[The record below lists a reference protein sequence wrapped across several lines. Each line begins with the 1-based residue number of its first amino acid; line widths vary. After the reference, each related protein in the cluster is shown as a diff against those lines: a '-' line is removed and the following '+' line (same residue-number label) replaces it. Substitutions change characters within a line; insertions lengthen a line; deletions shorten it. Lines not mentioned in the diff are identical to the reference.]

1 MEPRTITVEGLR
13 TRVLIE
19 DGGSAR
25 DPVVLI
31 HGVGGWAE
39 NWRPVMGPLAAT
51 GRRVLA
57 LDLPGFGASEPPGQ
71 VSYFGP
77 DDAFYPRFVLSA
89 LDELGIT
96 SAHVIGQSMGGAV
109 AFMVGVTAPG
119 RTRSLVLV
127 AAGGLGADVALI
139 LRLCALPGMSLVARL
154 PRPKSAARG
163 VLRTC
168 FYDPRRIP
176 PELYEEVERYGN
188 ASFPEFVRA
197 LSAGVS
203 FGGVRRSLREAWTA
217 RASRYRGPALVI
229 WGREDRV
236 LPVTHLKDVKAI
248 LPRAE
253 VHIIERCGHLAM
265 VECPEEFLAAT
276 RPFLDRAEEA
286 VAA

>member
-1 MEPRTITVEGLR
+1 
-13 TRVLIE
+13 
-19 DGGSAR
+19 
-25 DPVVLI
+25 
-31 HGVGGWAE
+31 
-39 NWRPVMGPLAAT
+39 
-51 GRRVLA
+51 
-57 LDLPGFGASEPPGQ
+57 
-71 VSYFGP
+71 
-77 DDAFYPRFVLSA
+77 
-89 LDELGIT
+89 
-96 SAHVIGQSMGGAV
+96 
-109 AFMVGVTAPG
+109 
-119 RTRSLVLV
+119 
-127 AAGGLGADVALI
+127 
-139 LRLCALPGMSLVARL
+139 MSLVARL